1 MIRKTLK
8 GIACSTLFAL
18 LPIASSG
25 ETGLQN
31 NDLVAICGDSITQQ
45 KLYSLYIED
54 YLVMCQPHTGIQ
66 AVQFGWGGETTWDF
80 LTRQANDCLVFRP
93 TVATICYGMNDADY
107 GPTNPRKLE
116 YFKKSTATAIRNFKA
131 AGVRFI
137 VLGGPGAVDS
147 GTYRKCS
154 PAIYNATLRDFSE
167 GAKEVAAEEGVA
179 FANVHEIMMQAMEKA
194 KARYGAGY
202 VFSGG
207 DGIHPGPNGHLVM
220 AYAFLKALGCT
231 GEIGTITVDLQS
243 KKATATEGHKILSNS
258 TGVLEVES
266 SRYPFCFTGD
276 PSGQTTRSSAAFIPF
291 NADLNRFLLI
301 VKQAPAKKL
310 KITWGNGS
318 KIFGAADLEKGIN
331 LTEEFPDNP
340 FNGAFAKAEA
350 AISAQQ
356 EFETPATKILL
367 HSLMEWRKIFPAQDP
382 TVEKLQQTVLDRDKA
397 LRNAA
402 AAAVVPVK
410 HTIKIEPAE

>member
-1 MIRKTLK
+1 MQKPLR
-8 GIACSTLFAL
+8 GIAISILFAL
-18 LPIASSG
+18 LPITSWG
-25 ETGLQN
+25 EPGLQN

-54 YLVMCQPHTGIQ
+54 YLVMCQPRTGLQ

-93 TVATICYGMNDADY
+93 TVATICYGMNDANY
-107 GPTNPRKLE
+107 GPTNPKKLE
-116 YFKKSTATAIRNFKA
+116 YFKKSTAKVIQNFKA

-154 PAIYNATLRDFSE
+154 PAIYNATLADFSK
-167 GAKEVAAEEGVA
+167 GAQEVAAEEGVA

-194 KARYGAGY
+194 KARYGADY
-202 VFSGG
+202 VFAGG

-231 GEIGTITVDLQS
+231 GEIGTITVDLES
-243 KKATATEGHKILSNS
+243 KKATATEGHRILSNS
-258 TGVLEVES
+258 NGVLEVES

-276 PSGQTTRSSAAFIPF
+276 PSGQTTRSSASFIPF

-310 KITWGNGS
+310 KITWGPDS
-318 KIFGAADLEKGIN
+318 KIFGTDDLEKGIN
-331 LTEEFPDNP
+331 LTEEFPNTP
-340 FNGAFAKAEA
+340 FNEPFAKVET
-350 AISAQQ
+350 AISGQQ
-356 EFETPATKILL
+356 EFETPATKVLL

-382 TVEKLQQTVLDRDKA
+382 TVENLQQTVLDRDKA

-410 HTIKIEPAE
+410 HTIKIESAE